1 VLALFG
7 GLEQAKRRVK
17 RVGEDF
23 FPVATTPQPL
33 TAARRLGECSDLTY
47 VTKED
52 SRMLLRASTRIS
64 LCSAVVVA
72 MVAFSIAPASAFTLS
87 SPSLERSFPDSQIE
101 KTYYYYH
108 RYYHPYYHR
117 YFHPYYHPYYHL
129 YYHPYYHPYHH
140 HYYHYY

>member
-1 VLALFG
+1 
-7 GLEQAKRRVK
+7 LEQAKRRVK

>member
-1 VLALFG
+1 
-7 GLEQAKRRVK
+7 
-17 RVGEDF
+17 
-23 FPVATTPQPL
+23 
-33 TAARRLGECSDLTY
+33 Y

-117 YFHPYYHPYYHL
+117 LLSSLLSPILSSLLPSILSSISSSLLSLLLIRRPGFDRWPSRIPSARWNYKGRGPMTCLAWASEIDIPRAKL
-129 YYHPYYHPYHH
+129 
-140 HYYHYY
+140 